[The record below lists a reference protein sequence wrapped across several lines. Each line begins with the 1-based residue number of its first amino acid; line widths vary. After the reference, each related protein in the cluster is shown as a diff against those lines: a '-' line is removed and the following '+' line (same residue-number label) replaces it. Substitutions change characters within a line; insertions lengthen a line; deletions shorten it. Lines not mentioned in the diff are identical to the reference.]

1 MSRARLVPLLLALV
15 GGLCVA
21 ASMPPWGWWPLAPLG
36 IALFDAAL
44 AAPGRPRRSGAATDD
59 ASSADAAV
67 AGGAD
72 HEATASRPRA
82 RTRVWRTW
90 LFGVAW
96 LLPSTLWMADLTLPG
111 WIVAGLVFPLYLAAG
126 AALLPPGRWRWL
138 AMPGL
143 FVLYEL
149 ARWSFPFGGVPLS
162 TLAMSQ
168 AASPLG
174 PSTRLAGTLGLV
186 ALTVT
191 AGVGL
196 AAMARRRFV
205 AVAIAAGVL
214 VAAMAASVIAPGAT
228 VTGTLDVAVVQGG
241 GPQRTRA
248 VDTDERVV
256 FERHLEASEEVELP
270 VDLVVW
276 PENVVNVDG
285 PLEDNP
291 EFDELSALA
300 QRLDATLVVGVVES
314 FDDHFLNAAIA
325 FDPNGDAVARYDKV
339 RRVPFGEYVPL
350 RSIVNPLSGGAADRF
365 IPRDAR
371 PGDGE
376 SILDTPVGILGVA
389 ISWEIF
395 FDERGIAGARPGG
408 QVLLNPTNGSSYWL
422 TIVQSQQVASSR
434 LRALETDRWVLQAA
448 PTGFSAIVTPDGE
461 VVDRT
466 GISEQRVLS
475 ASVELLDGETIAV
488 RFGRWPM
495 VIIAVATWAGAWFGA
510 LAERRRSA
518 DPDETV
524 TTTPA

>member
-1 MSRARLVPLLLALV
+1 MMATPMSRARLLPLLLALG

-21 ASMPPWGWWPLAPLG
+21 AAMPPWGWWPLAPVG
-36 IALFDAAL
+36 IALFDTAL
-44 AAPGRPRRSGAATDD
+44 EGVG
-59 ASSADAAV
+59 
-67 AGGAD
+67 
-72 HEATASRPRA
+72 A
-82 RTRVWRTW
+82 RTRAWRAW
-90 LFGVAW
+90 LFGIAW

-111 WIVAGLVFPLYLAAG
+111 WIVASLVFPLYLAAG
-126 AALLPPGRWRWL
+126 AACLPPGRWRWL
-138 AMPGL
+138 ALGGVV
-143 FVLYEL
+143 VLYEL

-168 AASPLG
+168 ARSPLA
-174 PSTRLAGTLGLV
+174 PSARLAGTLLLVGLV
-186 ALTVT
+186 VT

-196 AAMARRRFV
+196 AALARRRWEV
-205 AVAIAAGVL
+205 AAVAAVVIVAGVAGSA
-214 VAAMAASVIAPGAT
+214 VAPGAE
-228 VTGTLDVAVVQGG
+228 VVDTLDVAVVQGG

-256 FERHLEASEEVELP
+256 FERHLEASEDVQLP

-291 EFDELSALA
+291 EYEELAALA

-325 FDPNGDAVARYDKV
+325 FDRTGEVVARYDKE

-350 RSIVNPLSGGAADRF
+350 RSIVDPLSGGAVDRF

-371 PGDGE
+371 PGEGE
-376 SILDTPVGILGVA
+376 SLLETPVGPLGVA
-389 ISWEIF
+389 ISWEVF
-395 FDERGIAGARPGG
+395 FDERGIAAAQPGG
-408 QVLLNPTNGSSYWL
+408 QILLNPTNGSSYWL

-448 PTGFSAIVTPDGE
+448 PTGFSAIVTPDGD

-466 GISEQRVLS
+466 GVSERAVL
-475 ASVELLDGETIAV
+475 AATVELREGETVAV

-495 VIIAVATWAGAWFGA
+495 AILAVLTWGGAWVGA
-510 LAERRRSA
+510 LAGRRRLPE
-518 DPDETV
+518 PDDDV
-524 TTTPA
+524 PAAA